1 MSSGSKS
8 SAKEQKPGSYLKVV
22 SRHNN
27 ESDEEHGDD
36 KFSHAGTSQSTD
48 GPGDEQYGEGEAF
61 DDEDA
66 KAEGSGGRERRKIE
80 IKFIQNKARRH
91 ITFSK
96 RKHGIMKKAWELSV
110 LTGTQVLLLVVSETG
125 LVYTFTTPKLQPLVT
140 QSEGK
145 NLIQACL
152 NAPESPLDGNEES
165 PMASQGDS
173 EGDLSPSSSSAPVD
187 VEQIRSQ
194 NSANDHL
201 LALRKAQASQDAQG
215 RIPSHIQGAQ
225 NPSPPV
231 ASNSQ
236 DGNPHM
242 SPQNEGQAAALRAAM
257 HAQAQA
263 QAQALA
269 ASGLPPHIQQFAAQG
284 YKVPPSQYGYQ
295 GYPFSAAGGQMGS
308 QLAGMGQMNG
318 SQFAGAGQPLDT
330 ATLLAMQQGEGNN
343 SQNGQEYPGMLPQ
356 QSTPQAPSRHQS

>member
-1 MSSGSKS
+1 MSSGNKTN
-8 SAKEQKPGSYLKVV
+8 AREQKPTSFLKVV

-27 ESDEEHGDD
+27 DSDEEHADEKINHSG
-36 KFSHAGTSQSTD
+36 ASQSAD
-48 GPGDEQYGEGEAF
+48 GQGDEQYGEGEAF
-61 DDEDA
+61 DDDEA

-145 NLIQACL
+145 NLIQTCL
-152 NAPESPLDGNEES
+152 NAPESPNDGNEES
-165 PMASQGDS
+165 PMASQGES
-173 EGDLSPSSSSAPVD
+173 EGELSPPTTSAPVD
-187 VEQIRSQ
+187 MEHIRTQ
-194 NSANDHL
+194 NPNTEHI
-201 LALRKAQASQDAQG
+201 LALRKAPASQDVHS
-215 RIPSHIQGAQ
+215 RIPSHIQGPQ

-231 ASNSQ
+231 ISNAQ

-242 SPQNEGQAAALRAAM
+242 SPQNGGQAAAMQAALQ
-257 HAQAQA
+257 AQAQA

-269 ASGLPPHIQQFAAQG
+269 ASGLPPHIQNFAAQG
-284 YKVPPSQYGYQ
+284 YKVAPPQYGYQ
-295 GYPFSAAGGQMGS
+295 GYPFSAVGAQMGTHI
-308 QLAGMGQMNG
+308 AGMGQINAPKFG
-318 SQFAGAGQPLDT
+318 GPVQPMDT
-330 ATLLAMQQGEGNN
+330 ATILAMQQGEGNN
-343 SQNGQEYPGMLPQ
+343 PQSGVEYAAMLPQ
-356 QSTPQAPSRHQS
+356 QTASQAHPHHQS